1 MQETMSQAAAR
12 LPEIRT
18 RIDVPFTI
26 VNLVTTVAPLVL
38 VFFYHTP
45 SSIIAF
51 LVCYTIF
58 GLGLTVGYHRLFS
71 HAALRVPKWL
81 EHTIAICGYLA
92 IQRGPL
98 FWVAMHRLHYKY
110 VDVPGKDPHTP
121 KEGLWHVHFGW
132 THERRSD
139 VWDPDVYRVWV
150 PDLVDDKLY
159 RFMDHEAADYAA
171 YVLLNTSAF
180 VAGGLLGQPG
190 TFDTHNAISFLV
202 WVGMLNRVALLHA
215 FGFIN
220 SVCHLVGSRP
230 FRTKEGDQST
240 NNLLVSLLIFGE
252 GWHNNHHAFPGSARQ
267 GLRWYQIDPSWYT
280 ICLLEKLGLA
290 RNVRR
295 VSQRMEERKLRKKN
309 PAPEPLAEAAPTGVA
324 TQR

>member
-1 MQETMSQAAAR
+1 MSQAVQT

-26 VNLVTTVAPLVL
+26 INLVTTVAPLVL
-38 VFFYHTP
+38 VFFYH
-45 SSIIAF
+45 SRSAILAF
-51 LVCYTIF
+51 FICYVVF

-71 HAALRVPKWL
+71 HAAFRVPKWL

-98 FWVAMHRLHYKY
+98 FWVAMHRLHHKY
-110 VDVPGKDPHTP
+110 VDIPGKDPHTP
-121 KEGLWHVHFGW
+121 REGLWHVHFGW

-139 VWDPDVYRVWV
+139 VWDPAVYRAWV

-159 RFMDHEAADYAA
+159 RLLDYEATDYVA
-171 YVLLNTSAF
+171 YVLLNLGAF
-180 VAGGLLGQPG
+180 LAGGLLGQPG
-190 TFDTHNAISFLV
+190 GFDAHNAICFLV

-220 SVCHLVGSRP
+220 SVCHLLGTRP
-230 FRTKEGDQST
+230 FKTKENDQST
-240 NNLLVSLLIFGE
+240 NNLVVSLLIFGE

-267 GLRWYQIDPSWYT
+267 GLRWYQIDPSWYV
-280 ICLLEKLGLA
+280 IYLLEKLGLA

-295 VSQRMEERKLRKKN
+295 VSPQVQERKLNVRRS
-309 PAPEPLAEAAPTGVA
+309 
-324 TQR
+324 TQPIEKRG

>member
-1 MQETMSQAAAR
+1 MQETSRGATT

-18 RIDVPFTI
+18 RIDIPFTI
-26 VNLVTTVAPLVL
+26 INLVTTAAPLVL
-38 VFFYHTP
+38 VFFYH
-45 SSIIAF
+45 SRSAIIAF
-51 LVCYTIF
+51 FICYVVF

-71 HAALRVPKWL
+71 HAAFRVPKWL
-81 EHTIAICGYLA
+81 EYTIAICGYLA

-98 FWVAMHRLHYKY
+98 FWVAMHRLHHKF

-139 VWDPDVYRVWV
+139 IWDPEVYRVWV

-159 RFMDHEAADYAA
+159 RLMDHEATDYVA
-171 YVLLNTSAF
+171 YVLLNLSAF
-180 VAGGLLGQPG
+180 LAGGFLGRPG
-190 TFDTHNAISFLV
+190 SFDTYNAISFLV

-230 FRTKEGDQST
+230 FKTKDGDQST

-267 GLRWYQIDPSWYT
+267 GLRWYQIDPSWYV

-295 VSQRMEERKLRKKN
+295 VSPRMQERKLRKQP
-309 PAPEPLAEAAPTGVA
+309 PAPEPLAEAEAA
-324 TQR
+324 ARQ

>member
-1 MQETMSQAAAR
+1 MQEIMSPAATE

-18 RIDVPFTI
+18 RTDVPFTI
-26 VNLVTTVAPLVL
+26 INLVTTVAPLVL
-38 VFFYHTP
+38 VFFYH
-45 SSIIAF
+45 SRSAVAAF
-51 LVCYTIF
+51 FVCYVVF

-71 HAALRVPKWL
+71 HAAFRVPKWL

-98 FWVAMHRLHYKY
+98 FWVAMHRLHHKY

-139 VWDPDVYRVWV
+139 VWDPMIYRLLV
-150 PDLVDDKLY
+150 PDLLDDKLY
-159 RFMDHEAADYAA
+159 RFMDYEATDYAA
-171 YVLLNTSAF
+171 YVLLNLSAF
-180 VAGGLLGQPG
+180 LAGGALGLPG
-190 TFDTHNAISFLV
+190 AFDTHNAICFLV

-240 NNLLVSLLIFGE
+240 NNLVVSLLIFGE

-267 GLRWYQIDPSWYT
+267 GLRWYQVDPSWYV
-280 ICLLEKLGLA
+280 ILLLEKLGLA
-290 RNVRR
+290 RSVRR
-295 VSQRMEERKLRKKN
+295 VSTRVQERTLRKRP
-309 PAPEPLAEAAPTGVA
+309 PASEPLAEAEAR
-324 TQR
+324 Q